1 MRIIEKRP
9 VNSPLSYENLPWNTK
24 LLLKKQGI
32 INLIVCH
39 ESSRQFQKLLKNQYV
54 NIILT
59 SCSRILLQTS
69 LQAKLWFKTKL
80 QKINL
85 TLQCLKKCPSGSL
98 AMARFG
104 IFWLLRM
111 KTSVRADSDT
121 KEATIRRKARRNRQ
135 EKEKGIN

>member
-1 MRIIEKRP
+1 
-9 VNSPLSYENLPWNTK
+9 
-24 LLLKKQGI
+24 
-32 INLIVCH
+32 
-39 ESSRQFQKLLKNQYV
+39 
-54 NIILT
+54 
-59 SCSRILLQTS
+59 
-69 LQAKLWFKTKL
+69 
-80 QKINL
+80 
-85 TLQCLKKCPSGSL
+85 L